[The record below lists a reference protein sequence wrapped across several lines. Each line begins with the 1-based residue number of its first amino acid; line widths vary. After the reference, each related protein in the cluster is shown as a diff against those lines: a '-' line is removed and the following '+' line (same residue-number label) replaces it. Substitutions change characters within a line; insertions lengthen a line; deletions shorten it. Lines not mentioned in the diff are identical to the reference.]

1 MFSYMYTVVIE
12 KFIYINMRLR
22 FLFESLRKIDCVVS
36 TWVSCDY
43 NGPTA
48 VRVDFKEEFY

>member
-1 MFSYMYTVVIE
+1 MYTVVIE

-22 FLFESLRKIDCVVS
+22 FLFESLRKIDCVIS